1 MNIQQLEYIVAV
13 DRLKNFTRAADACF
27 VTQATLSAMVKKLE
41 EELGLLIFDRKSNP
55 PVTTDAGKIIV
66 EDAQKVLMHLRVL
79 TERVNEM
86 QGKIAGKIRIGIIPT
101 VANSLLPRVL
111 RGLMKAYPDLEF
123 DITERTTENILRSLK
138 EGIID
143 AGILATPI
151 AGDPVEKRVLYYEA
165 LMVYGD
171 SDTNKKYLLPKD
183 VQNQQVWLL
192 EEGHCLREQFLN
204 LCSLKKKLHAPKN
217 LKLEAS
223 SFETLLNLVDE
234 FGGLTLIPELYYQS
248 LPASR
253 KEKVI
258 SFADPM
264 PVREISMVYVRPFAK
279 MRAVD
284 AISNMIEHLIAKDL
298 KAVNYTKDKMHVAS
312 F

>member
-284 AISNMIEHLIAKDL
+284 AISNIIEHLIAKEL